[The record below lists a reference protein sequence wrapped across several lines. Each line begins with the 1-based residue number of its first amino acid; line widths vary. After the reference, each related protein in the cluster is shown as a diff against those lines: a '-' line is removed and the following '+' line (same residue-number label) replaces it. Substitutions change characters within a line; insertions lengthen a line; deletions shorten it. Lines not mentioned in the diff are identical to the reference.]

1 MILDNFKIFKKSPL
15 FKIWL
20 KSKFFFLEI
29 YFMRCSKI
37 SHFKKSGSPLTNLW
51 SIFNKILQNYLKSS
65 SLKII
70 FFEFSDIPKNIYY
83 DKKSC
88 FGQFGD
94 LEKVSTFF
102 KIRKLQ
108 LFSLQICSVRCD
120 EIFHDL
126 ISRSPLTNSP
136 SNLNKFFQ
144 NLS

>member
-20 KSKFFFLEI
+20 KSKVFLEI
-29 YFMRCSKI
+29 YFLRCSKI

-51 SIFNKILQNYLKSS
+51 SIFNKIFQNHLKSS
-65 SLKII
+65 SLKIKI

-94 LEKVSTFF
+94 LEKVSTF
-102 KIRKLQ
+102 
-108 LFSLQICSVRCD
+108 
-120 EIFHDL
+120 
-126 ISRSPLTNSP
+126 
-136 SNLNKFFQ
+136 LNFREFKFFFFENAFYGKQ
-144 NLS
+144 WNISWLKIQVSTNKLTHSFQ